1 MAENFSPN
9 AHWRDSARA
18 TRFFLVDYRAAFPLL
33 LFLLHIQTWT
43 FIAAALTTL
52 FLALLERYGF
62 TVTVFLR
69 WLRATLAGP
78 HKFAIPWWKE

>member
-1 MAENFSPN
+1 MANFSST

-18 TRFFLVDYRAAFPLL
+18 ARFFLIDYRAAFPLL
-33 LFLLHIQTWT
+33 LAILHIRVWT
-43 FIAAALTTL
+43 FAAAIITMF

-69 WLRATLAGP
+69 WLRSTLAGP
-78 HKFAIPWWKE
+78 HKVAIPWWKE